1 MIDRVIK
8 MFKQVIYYFIAVVEQ
23 GSFSK
28 AAKKFYLSQS
38 AISQQITKLEND
50 LGFSL
55 FDRRT
60 YYPTLT
66 EEGKRYYDLAKKLLS
81 DYKNEYNDI
90 KENLQKEVLT
100 IGSTGPFERKHV
112 PFIVK
117 QFKENDAISIDIKA
131 FNLFT
136 CIEKLNNREIDIAF
150 GLSNNFK
157 YYPDL
162 IYRTIYH
169 SHVCV
174 VTSLEHPLSHKEYVT
189 IKDIKN
195 EPLIVLSKKQGKEY
209 YHDYMEAFRLDGM
222 IPYIKKEVDDL
233 NEYVMAIS
241 LGEGI
246 GLSATEVISEND
258 QVAVIPLKES
268 HHHADYA
275 VGYHQD
281 NGKKAIQQF
290 MKYVEDYFRL

>member
-90 KENLQKEVLT
+90 KENLQKDVLT
-100 IGSTGPFERKHV
+100 IGITG
-112 PFIVK
+112 
-117 QFKENDAISIDIKA
+117 
-131 FNLFT
+131 L
-136 CIEKLNNREIDIAF
+136 
-150 GLSNNFK
+150 
-157 YYPDL
+157 
-162 IYRTIYH
+162 
-169 SHVCV
+169 
-174 VTSLEHPLSHKEYVT
+174 
-189 IKDIKN
+189 
-195 EPLIVLSKKQGKEY
+195 
-209 YHDYMEAFRLDGM
+209 
-222 IPYIKKEVDDL
+222 
-233 NEYVMAIS
+233 
-241 LGEGI
+241 
-246 GLSATEVISEND
+246 
-258 QVAVIPLKES
+258 LKES
-268 HHHADYA
+268 M
-275 VGYHQD
+275 YHLLL
-281 NGKKAIQQF
+281 NNSKKTILFQLIS
-290 MKYVEDYFRL
+290 KLLIYLPVLKN

>member
-90 KENLQKEVLT
+90 KENLQKDVLT
-100 IGSTGPFERKHV
+100 IGITGPFERKHV

-117 QFKENDAISIDIKA
+117 QFKENDTISIDIKA

-136 CIEKLNNREIDIAF
+136 CI
-150 GLSNNFK
+150 
-157 YYPDL
+157 
-162 IYRTIYH
+162 
-169 SHVCV
+169 
-174 VTSLEHPLSHKEYVT
+174 
-189 IKDIKN
+189 
-195 EPLIVLSKKQGKEY
+195 
-209 YHDYMEAFRLDGM
+209 
-222 IPYIKKEVDDL
+222 
-233 NEYVMAIS
+233 
-241 LGEGI
+241 
-246 GLSATEVISEND
+246 
-258 QVAVIPLKES
+258 
-268 HHHADYA
+268 
-275 VGYHQD
+275 
-281 NGKKAIQQF
+281 
-290 MKYVEDYFRL
+290 

>member
-1 MIDRVIK
+1 

-90 KENLQKEVLT
+90 KENLQKDVLT
-100 IGSTGPFERKHV
+100 IGITGPFERKHV

-117 QFKENDAISIDIKA
+117 
-131 FNLFT
+131 
-136 CIEKLNNREIDIAF
+136 
-150 GLSNNFK
+150 
-157 YYPDL
+157 
-162 IYRTIYH
+162 
-169 SHVCV
+169 
-174 VTSLEHPLSHKEYVT
+174 
-189 IKDIKN
+189 
-195 EPLIVLSKKQGKEY
+195 
-209 YHDYMEAFRLDGM
+209 
-222 IPYIKKEVDDL
+222 
-233 NEYVMAIS
+233 
-241 LGEGI
+241 
-246 GLSATEVISEND
+246 
-258 QVAVIPLKES
+258 
-268 HHHADYA
+268 
-275 VGYHQD
+275 
-281 NGKKAIQQF
+281 
-290 MKYVEDYFRL
+290 